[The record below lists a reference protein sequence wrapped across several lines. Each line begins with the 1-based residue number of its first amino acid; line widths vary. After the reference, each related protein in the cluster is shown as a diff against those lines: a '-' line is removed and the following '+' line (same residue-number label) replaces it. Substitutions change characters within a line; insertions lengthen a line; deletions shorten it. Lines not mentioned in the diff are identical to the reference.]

1 MSAPTVRR
9 RRLGAKMRGLR
20 GDLTLDHV
28 VEASGGRFNVAKL
41 SRLETAKSAAKQ
53 KDVEDLLDL
62 YARLG
67 RKVDAELRSAL
78 VTLSREGAKRGWWH
92 SYRGVLTPVYEDLI
106 SLEAEAS
113 TIRTWQVATVP
124 GLLQT
129 AEYAG
134 ETITS
139 TAMSSAIADRVSAL
153 VEIRLARQSVL
164 TNRLEPLNL
173 WAIISETAL
182 HTRTAEPAVM
192 REQLSRLGRMA
203 SLPNVTIQVM
213 PSETPPH
220 VGQTGSFTIL
230 GFGGH
235 SDLDV
240 VHLESLTNALY
251 VEDGPQV
258 ATYAEAFERLR
269 AAAHPAERSL
279 DLIAEARKQT

>member
-20 GDLTLDHV
+20 GDLTLDDV

-62 YARLG
+62 YAHLG
-67 RKVDAELRSAL
+67 REVDTELRSAL

-92 SYRGVLTPVYEDLI
+92 SYRGVLTPMYEDLI

-164 TNRLEPLNL
+164 TSRQEPLNL

-182 HTRTAEPAVM
+182 HTRTTEPAVM
-192 REQLSRLGRMA
+192 REQLSRLSRMA

-213 PSETPPH
+213 PSEAAPH

-269 AAAHPAERSL
+269 AAALPVERSL
-279 DLIAEARKQT
+279 DLIAEAREQT

>member
-20 GDLTLDHV
+20 GDLTLDYV

-62 YARLG
+62 YVHLG
-67 RKVDAELRSAL
+67 REVDPELRSAL

-92 SYRGVLTPVYEDLI
+92 SYRGVLTPMYEDLI

-164 TNRLEPLNL
+164 TNRQEPLNL

-192 REQLSRLGRMA
+192 REQLSRLDRMA

-213 PSETPPH
+213 PSETAPH

-269 AAAHPAERSL
+269 AAALPVERSL